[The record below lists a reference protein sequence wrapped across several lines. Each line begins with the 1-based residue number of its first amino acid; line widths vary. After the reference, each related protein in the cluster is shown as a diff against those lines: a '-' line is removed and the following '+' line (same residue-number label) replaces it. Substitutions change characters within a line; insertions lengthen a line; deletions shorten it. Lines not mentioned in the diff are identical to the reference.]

1 MMKRSIILLTALLLA
16 AISGCDRY
24 IESRDPVRS
33 LPEDVPVPVNV
44 MAEVNGSGTV
54 TLYWE
59 VTDTA
64 EVKLFRIF
72 VADST
77 DSDYRLY
84 DSTTGFSA
92 TLSRLLVNRRY
103 FFKVAAVTRY
113 GLQGDWSEAV
123 TARPTLFSISIENG
137 KEYINKREVQI
148 RVNAPTGTSH
158 LMLSEDSTF
167 ADASFVSFTGA
178 PASFTLSEGD
188 GVKTVYARL
197 QFSDGSRS
205 GELLQDDIILDT
217 HAAVDSVFFTP
228 VGVTFSPGD
237 TVLFGLDAGETGGE
251 ASASFTGVSRINLY
265 DDGTNGDP
273 IEGDG
278 IYRGRWVVPVDFTLY
293 NGVVTGSFQD
303 RAGNSALPVT
313 AQQVLNVNSPP
324 QPVTL
329 SAAPLSTFEI
339 VLSWT
344 KSNSADF
351 ASYRIYRSTNAAVSE
366 SSELVT
372 TITNVNT
379 TGYTDDDLND
389 NTTYYYRVFVYNNSN
404 LSSGSNTASAK
415 TKTNSPPEA
424 VELFAIVQSDNTVDL
439 VWSKNNEADF
449 ASYRLYKDHD
459 TTQTDLDSLRAD
471 LLSYIDNRNT
481 STFTDSLPDTLLHYY
496 QVYVVDKHGASTASN
511 VVSAK
516 RQ

>member
-1 MMKRSIILLTALLLA
+1 
-16 AISGCDRY
+16 
-24 IESRDPVRS
+24 
-33 LPEDVPVPVNV
+33 
-44 MAEVNGSGTV
+44 
-54 TLYWE
+54 
-59 VTDTA
+59 
-64 EVKLFRIF
+64 
-72 VADST
+72 
-77 DSDYRLY
+77 
-84 DSTTGFSA
+84 
-92 TLSRLLVNRRY
+92 
-103 FFKVAAVTRY
+103 
-113 GLQGDWSEAV
+113 
-123 TARPTLFSISIENG
+123 
-137 KEYINKREVQI
+137 
-148 RVNAPTGTSH
+148 
-158 LMLSEDSTF
+158 MLSEDSTF